1 MRREGV
7 LGRRLVE
14 RSIDDETLDG
24 KRPTRARIA
33 VKIGKTQRARGEPV
47 GRASESSNAK
57 PSGCYTPRILVL
69 VSAGNCHLLGA
80 SLPMGRLFF
89 HHCKNVKRDIKGIA
103 ASPPYFVV
111 AFRVRVHAT

>member
-1 MRREGV
+1 MRKGKKKEWGKRGEKRKKKMRREGV
-7 LGRRLVE
+7 LGRRLVDE

-80 SLPMGRLFF
+80 SL
-89 HHCKNVKRDIKGIA
+89 VA
-103 ASPPYFVV
+103 ACFPLP
-111 AFRVRVHAT
+111 

>member
-1 MRREGV
+1 MSPGTNTP
-7 LGRRLVE
+7 GRLVE

-80 SLPMGRLFF
+80 SL
-89 HHCKNVKRDIKGIA
+89 VA
-103 ASPPYFVV
+103 ACFPLP
-111 AFRVRVHAT
+111 